1 MKTAGRGELR
11 PSQDTATRPNSCRL
25 FALRNGNSCNP
36 NPKPNPPTERDRE
49 EEGEGEGE
57 EGNP

>member
-1 MKTAGRGELR
+1 MKTGERGEH
-11 PSQDTATRPNSCRL
+11 SQDTATRPNSCRL

-36 NPKPNPPTERDRE
+36 NPKPNPTPERVRDRKV
-49 EEGEGEGE
+49 EGEGEGE